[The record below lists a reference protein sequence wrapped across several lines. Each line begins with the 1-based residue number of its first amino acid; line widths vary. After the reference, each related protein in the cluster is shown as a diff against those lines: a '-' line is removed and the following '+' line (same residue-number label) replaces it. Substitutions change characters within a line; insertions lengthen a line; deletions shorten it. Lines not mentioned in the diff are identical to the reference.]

1 MDLTQFAGQSAG
13 SKGIFMIVPVVDGD
27 PGLTL
32 TQQAQVVIPT
42 GSTNAGIGLW
52 ARSTA
57 SGMALVIGLTNVP
70 LPQPGGGETIDLSG
84 TSAFYAPFDA
94 ITALG
99 LTLNG
104 LEPQTL
110 TLSRNFTDS
119 ELLIRR
125 KHETPI
131 VVPKTSQ
138 WLTGSTGSPYPV
150 QATVSPPPSC
160 SKSVGLAP
168 QPTPTNKLHSARGP
182 IWRPPSGA

>member
-150 QATVSPPPSC
+150 TGDGFPAAIVLEKRGSGTTTYANEQITL
-160 SKSVGLAP
+160 SKGTYLE
-168 QPTPTNKLHSARGP
+168 T
-182 IWRPPSGA
+182 PSGA